1 MDASALYWWLV
12 TDFVSRL
19 LPAHQAKLRRTRPRV
34 IRRVA
39 VAAASGQ
46 AARLPTP
53 LLPVLAWCVL
63 AFAAGGAATAAQ
75 GGMSRSS
82 VYRQVSVLADLGRKL
97 FFDPRLSNSGQLS
110 CASCHDPAHAYGP
123 PTARS
128 VEAGGK
134 DMSRVGLR
142 AVPSLRYSQ
151 VTPHFTEHFFDSDD
165 EPNAGVD
172 NGPTGGL
179 TWDGRADRG
188 RDQARLPLL
197 SSSEMANDSPA
208 AIVVHVKK
216 STYANLLRDAFGAA
230 IFDNTEKA
238 FAGVLQAF
246 EAFEQQHTEFYP
258 YSSRY
263 DAYLAGKAAL
273 TAPETRGLAVFN
285 DPAKGNCAHCHPSA
299 LGADGTPPQF
309 TDYGFAALGIPRN
322 MDIPANADPAFYD
335 LGLCGP
341 LRTDLRNHPEYC
353 GMFKT
358 PTLRNVALRHSF
370 FHNGVFHTL
379 KEVLGF
385 YAERDTN
392 AGKWYRR
399 NADGTVRK
407 FDDLPAR
414 YHANINIEPPFDR
427 HAGDAPALS
436 AQDIDDIIAFLQTLN
451 DGTLDDR
458 RQPKVSPSERRPARR
473 EASGRF

>member
-1 MDASALYWWLV
+1 
-12 TDFVSRL
+12 VSR
-19 LPAHQAKLRRTRPRV
+19 K
-34 IRRVA
+34 VA
-39 VAAASGQ
+39 ISVAFGQ
-46 AARLPTP
+46 ASRMLPR
-53 LLPVLAWCVL
+53 LLPVLVWCL
-63 AFAAGGAATAAQ
+63 LTIAASSTAMAAQ
-75 GGMSRSS
+75 RGISRSS
-82 VYRQVSVLADLGRKL
+82 VYRQVSVLTELGRKL
-97 FFDPRLSNSGQLS
+97 FFDPGLSASGQRS

-134 DMSRVGLR
+134 DMREVGLR

-197 SSSEMANDSPA
+197 SPSEMANESPA
-208 AIVVHVKK
+208 VIVAHVKR
-216 STYANLLRDAFGAA
+216 STYAPLLRNVFGTT
-230 IFDNTEKA
+230 IFDDTEKA
-238 FAGVLQAF
+238 FAGVLEAL
-246 EAFEQQHTEFYP
+246 EAFEQRHTEFYP

-273 TAPETRGLAVFN
+273 TVQETRGLAVFN

-309 TDYGFAALGIPRN
+309 TDYGFAALGVPRN
-322 MDIPANADPAFYD
+322 MDIPANTDPAFHD

-341 LRTDLRNHPEYC
+341 LRTDLRDHPEYC
-353 GMFKT
+353 GMFKS
-358 PTLRNVALRHSF
+358 PTLRNVALRQSF
-370 FHNGVFHTL
+370 FHNGMFHTL
-379 KEVLGF
+379 KEVLRF

-392 AGKWYRR
+392 PEKWYRR
-399 NADGTVRK
+399 NADGTVWK
-407 FDDLPAR
+407 FDDLPGR
-414 YHANINIEPPFDR
+414 YHANVNIEPPFDR
-427 HAGDAPALS
+427 HVGDEPVLS
-436 AQDIDDIIAFLQTLN
+436 AQEIDDIIAFLQTLN
-451 DGTLDDR
+451 DGYLDD
-458 RQPKVSPSERRPARR
+458 KRRPKAPP
-473 EASGRF
+473 SGR